1 MGGYEDWLVATK
13 VETLE
18 TLKLT
23 VYTLVCSRQGGLGS
37 EACLWGHP
45 GQSCD
50 PGDKG
55 TMINY
60 DRMVL
65 TKDEYESLSATPPA
79 L

>member
-1 MGGYEDWLVATK
+1 MVATK

-23 VYTLVCSRQGGLGS
+23 VYTLVCGRQGGLGS

-45 GQSCD
+45 GRSSD
-50 PGDKG
+50 LGDKG

-65 TKDEYESLSATPPA
+65 TKDEYESLSATPPP